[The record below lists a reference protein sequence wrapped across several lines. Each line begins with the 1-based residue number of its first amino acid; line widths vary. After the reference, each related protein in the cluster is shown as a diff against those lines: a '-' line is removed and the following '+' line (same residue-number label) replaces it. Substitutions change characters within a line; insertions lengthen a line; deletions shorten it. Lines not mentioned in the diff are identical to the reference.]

1 MKKLKNNDEM
11 SSLSHTKWNCQY
23 HIVFTPKYR
32 RKAIYNKLR
41 KDIGRYLR
49 RLCDYQ
55 GVEIIEANA
64 CSDHIHMLVKIPPK
78 LSVSK
83 FMGYLKG
90 KSSLMI
96 FEEHANLKYNYG
108 NRHFWAEGY
117 FVSTVGAN
125 KNTIKKYI
133 RDDGIVKVSRSVKE
147 LGIKVKQL
155 QNEYLKKNKE
165 EISIQEIAKELN
177 VDKEEVIFAIEAQR
191 PVESIY
197 QEEQGDEKNKR
208 ELISKIPSN
217 NNQENN
223 IVNNMALAQIIEN
236 LDSRERQIIILRFY
250 RDKTQTQVGKML
262 GISQVQVSRIEKNVL
277 SKIKQKL
284 EAS

>member
-1 MKKLKNNDEM
+1 MYENNIEDVKKAQSGSNEAMENLIKNNQG
-11 SSLSHTKWNCQY
+11 LIWN
-23 HIVFTPKYR
+23 IVKRFSGRNYEIEDLYQIGCLGFI
-32 RKAIYNKLR
+32 KAI
-41 KDIGRYLR
+41 R
-49 RLCDYQ
+49 RFDT
-55 GVEIIEANA
+55 N
-64 CSDHIHMLVKIPPK
+64 
-78 LSVSK
+78 
-83 FMGYLKG
+83 
-90 KSSLMI
+90 
-96 FEEHANLKYNYG
+96 FEVQ
-108 NRHFWAEGY
+108 
-117 FVSTVGAN
+117 VSTYAVPYILGE
-125 KNTIKKYI
+125 IKKYI

-155 QNEYLKKNKE
+155 QNEYLKKHKE
-165 EISIQEIAKELN
+165 EISIKEIAKELN

-277 SKIKQKL
+277 SKMKQKL